1 VTTSAY
7 LKHSNTGRSLWVQSE
22 TEPWMRSERLQP
34 RLVEGAS
41 RTVCEQTAPE
51 RLGLGPTPGLRL
63 RDYWP
68 VRSNQPTHG
77 SIDLELST
85 TPAER
90 DVQVLSDGLERFNR
104 MIPVGADRTKIPI
117 AVWMRRDGQ
126 VLGGACGDTHY
137 GWLYLSLLWVDEA
150 LRGQGWGRRLV
161 ENFEAAAVE
170 RGCHGAWV
178 DTYGFQAPIFY
189 EGLGYREFGRL
200 EEFPPGSA
208 RLFYWKHL
216 RPSGEV
222 AANAHVD

>member
-1 VTTSAY
+1 
-7 LKHSNTGRSLWVQSE
+7 
-22 TEPWMRSERLQP
+22 
-34 RLVEGAS
+34 
-41 RTVCEQTAPE
+41 
-51 RLGLGPTPGLRL
+51 
-63 RDYWP
+63 

-90 DVQVLSDGLERFNR
+90 DVQVLSDGFERFNR

-161 ENFEAAAVE
+161 ENFEAAVVE

-178 DTYGFQAPIFY
+178 DTYGFQAPSFY
-189 EGLGYREFGRL
+189 ERLGYREFGRL

-208 RLFYWKHL
+208 RLFAGSTCDRAVKS
-216 RPSGEV
+216 RPTRMSIGNYPSSPDGSCFV
-222 AANAHVD
+222 IKQPRCR